1 MARRRCARPHDEVG
15 CRLRLARMHRVKTP
29 VPGRPTTSV
38 FRGLV
43 LLSLT
48 LAGSACQ
55 ADTVDDGPDEVVEE
69 FVARMQRVH
78 GDPKAARDAYE
89 LLWSDAKRSL
99 AERAKRASAV
109 AGRELAPQ
117 AMLAPSRFWLSF
129 LPKRYSAHIDGDW
142 AVVTAI
148 GEEPTQREEVKCVRE
163 DGHWRVVL
171 VLPPLPPIQRREE
184 GPDSEHAAPAPK

>member
-1 MARRRCARPHDEVG
+1 MSASERALPGAPSRFGRRAAV
-15 CRLRLARMHRVKTP
+15 
-29 VPGRPTTSV
+29 
-38 FRGLV
+38 V
-43 LLSLT
+43 LFVLG
-48 LAGSACQ
+48 AAACQ
-55 ADTVDDGPDEVVEE
+55 ADAVDAGPDEVVEE

-129 LPKRYSAHIDGDW
+129 LPKRYTAHIDGEW

-171 VLPPLPPIQRREE
+171 VLPPLPPIQRRDESA
-184 GPDSEHAAPAPK
+184 DADHAPPK